1 MRIIAHRGASA
12 EHAEHTL
19 HAYELAIAQGADGL
33 ECDVRLTVD
42 GHLVCVHDR
51 RIDRTSSGTGVVS
64 VQTLAQL
71 QAHDFGTPRRPP
83 APAWSRW
90 SRRARSAATA
100 RAGSATQLA
109 GWIPPGWIAADPDDL
124 LIRDSADR
132 ILTLPTLLELAL
144 SAGRRVDL
152 AIETKHPVR
161 YAGWVE
167 AAVVAQ
173 LRRHGL
179 TTPGGPDRAQ
189 VQLMSF
195 SSQALRRMRALAPAV
210 PRVFL
215 MDRVPVRM
223 RDGWLPFEA
232 GIAGP
237 DVAILQAHPDYA
249 RRVRA
254 RGGQL
259 HVWTVD
265 DPAQAHLCRDLGV
278 AAVITNRPAAI
289 RAALDSGRPR

>member
-1 MRIIAHRGASA
+1 MRIIAHRGASS

-71 QAHDFGTPRRPP
+71 QAHDFGAPPRTP
-83 APAWSRW
+83 APSWSRW
-90 SRRARSAATA
+90 SHRARAAGAAWTA
-100 RAGSATQLA
+100 GPANAR
-109 GWIPPGWIAADPDDL
+109 GWVTPDWPAEDPDNVI
-124 LIRDSADR
+124 IRDSADR

-173 LRRHGL
+173 LRKYGL
-179 TTPGGPDRAQ
+179 AGPGSPDRTH

-195 SSQALRRMRALAPAV
+195 SSQALRRMRALAPAL

-223 RDGWLPFEA
+223 RDGWLPFES
-232 GIAGP
+232 GVAGP
-237 DVAILQAHPDYA
+237 DVAILEAHPGYA

-254 RGGQL
+254 RGHEL
-259 HVWTVD
+259 NVWTVD
-265 DPAQAHLCRDLGV
+265 EPAQARLCQRLGV
-278 AAVITNRPAAI
+278 TAVITNRPAAI
-289 RAALDSGRPR
+289 RAALMQAD